1 MKKHIA
7 VSLLNRMRDQL
18 VADNTAINVKILK
31 VSLAARKSRQ
41 AYPTPQSHARRLAL
55 NKNRILDKRWAAN

>member
-18 VADNTAINVKILK
+18 VANNTTVNVKILQ
-31 VSLAARKSRQ
+31 VGLAARKSRQ

-55 NKNRILDKRWAAN
+55 NKNRILNKRRATN